1 MKKIVII
8 ISSILFVNICLSAQK
23 NELITVKAGTK
34 VLDYFPVQKRY
45 RYQEF
50 INGQVL
56 FKNGI
61 VNKAKLNYNF
71 LKGEIEFI
79 QSRDTLLIAG
89 KKDIRI
95 VVIGQD
101 TIFYDNGY
109 LELISGG
116 SVKVGLKQ
124 YIKLKDVLKKGA
136 FGVTAR
142 SVSIDSYNSMAAGG
156 NFYELTP
163 DEDIVLEKFKKY
175 YLSYGSSGFVPY
187 RKKNVMDLFPQKVT
201 EIQKYLK
208 SNKVNFDSVDDLLRF
223 AEYLR
228 SL

>member
-1 MKKIVII
+1 
-8 ISSILFVNICLSAQK
+8 
-23 NELITVKAGTK
+23 
-34 VLDYFPVQKRY
+34 
-45 RYQEF
+45 
-50 INGQVL
+50 
-56 FKNGI
+56 
-61 VNKAKLNYNF
+61 
-71 LKGEIEFI
+71 
-79 QSRDTLLIAG
+79 
-89 KKDIRI
+89 
-95 VVIGQD
+95 
-101 TIFYDNGY
+101 
-109 LELISGG
+109 
-116 SVKVGLKQ
+116 
-124 YIKLKDVLKKGA
+124 
-136 FGVTAR
+136 
-142 SVSIDSYNSMAAGG
+142 MAAGG